1 MSVAVVLQHEAY
13 QSLLNSLMSA
23 AHEAMALNDPAAFQ
37 IALCEALIFPAG
49 AMECGAPW
57 PSDDEA
63 KKIPKF

>member
-23 AHEAMALNDPAAFQ
+23 AHEALALNDPAAFQ

-49 AMECGAPW
+49 AMDCGSPW
-57 PSDDEA
+57 PSEEEA
-63 KKIPKF
+63 KKISKI